1 MTGNGPQVP
10 TGVSE
15 KRLDL
20 QAFADIC
27 SYVHKNQV
35 RPAGVEP
42 APKSPEKQHVLNS
55 GGTKSGTVS
64 SSLAQVMAAWAE
76 LPEHIQAAILTLCRL
91 PNNREEAP

>member
-27 SYVHKNQV
+27 SNVHKNQV
-35 RPAGVEP
+35 PGGSRTYPG
-42 APKSPEKQHVLNS
+42 KS
-55 GGTKSGTVS
+55 
-64 SSLAQVMAAWAE
+64 
-76 LPEHIQAAILTLCRL
+76 
-91 PNNREEAP
+91 

>member
-1 MTGNGPQVP
+1 MCIRI
-10 TGVSE
+10 
-15 KRLDL
+15 K
-20 QAFADIC
+20 C
-27 SYVHKNQV
+27 
-35 RPAGVEP
+35 PAGVEP
-42 APKSPEKQHVLNS
+42 TPESPEKQHVLNS